1 VLNFVVD
8 CLTRMVAGAQQRQ
21 IVSNLVD
28 HLIPDVAI
36 LQYANDTILCLTNEI
51 EKARNIKL
59 VLYIDEQM
67 SGLKINFEKSEVL
80 MLGGD
85 DNLA

>member
-1 VLNFVVD
+1 
-8 CLTRMVAGAQQRQ
+8 MVAGAQQRQ

>member
-1 VLNFVVD
+1 MLNFVVD

-21 IVSNLVD
+21 IVSNLVN

-36 LQYANDTILCLTNEI
+36 LQYADDTILCLTNEI

>member
-21 IVSNLVD
+21 IVSTLVD